1 MLHLLLLLT
10 APVVAGC
17 LARVIYNIYL
27 HPLRG
32 YPGPVLCRATFLA
45 WMLIQCR
52 GESTNYIHAQH
63 KRYGPVVRI
72 EPNLLSYSDGQAWR
86 DIYGHKTAV
95 KSTAVGNL
103 PKPPYAVRTNPN
115 GYADILN
122 VPGDA
127 GHRRMRKLMTHM
139 FSAAALEGQQPLI
152 CGYVDKLIATL
163 QARAGQP
170 VDIGLWF
177 ACVLIFSFTST
188 VSPANLS
195 ILLAVQHL
203 MSLVH
208 LRAEHGACMAD
219 YEQHQPWVTNIFG
232 SVKQSYLQ
240 RILNRFPWPFN
251 RLAYHIMVD
260 EKLSKARK
268 DEFSFAADRAKERLA
283 RGITMEKYDFMSYM
297 LKYNDEKGMSEGEII
312 SNSSILIIA
321 GGETSA
327 VYLSGLIYHL
337 LCKPQAMEKLTS
349 IIRSSFKSEEEITFN
364 ALLEIE
370 YLTAVI
376 QEGGRTYAPIPSG
389 LPRVATKGGSL
400 IAGRHVPEGTV
411 VYVHAMAANLSPANF
426 ANPNDFVPERW
437 LKQPPAE
444 YVDDNH
450 EATQAFSLGPRGC
463 IGKNLAM
470 SELRLILARVLWNFN
485 INMCEESRGWKE
497 SQKTYNVW
505 DKKPLM
511 VVLTPQAPWS
521 NEK

>member
-1 MLHLLLLLT
+1 MLQLFLLLL
-10 APVVAGC
+10 AAVFAGC

-32 YPGPVLCRATFLA
+32 YPGPLICRATFLT

-63 KRYGPVVRI
+63 NRYGSVVRI
-72 EPNLLSYSDGQAWR
+72 EPNLLSYSDGRAWR
-86 DIYGHKTAV
+86 DIYGHRTAV
-95 KSTAVGNL
+95 KTTAVGNL

-115 GYADILN
+115 GSADILN
-122 VPGDA
+122 VPGEA

-152 CGYVDKLIATL
+152 CGYIDKLIATL
-163 QARAGQP
+163 RAHAGEP
-170 VDIGLWF
+170 TDIGLWF
-177 ACVLIFSFTST
+177 ACTTFDVLG
-188 VSPANLS
+188 A
-195 ILLAVQHL
+195 LAFGQDFGG
-203 MSLVH
+203 
-208 LRAEHGACMAD
+208 LRTGELH
-219 YEQHQPWVTNIFG
+219 PWVTNIFG

-268 DEFSFAADRAKERLA
+268 DEFSFATDQAKERLA
-283 RGITMEKYDFMSYM
+283 RGITMEKHDFMSYM
-297 LKYNDEKGMSEGEII
+297 LRYNDEKGMSEGEII

-327 VYLSGLIYHL
+327 VYLSGLIYHM
-337 LCKPQAMEKLTS
+337 LCKPHVMEQLTD
-349 IIRSSFKSEEEITFN
+349 IIRSAFKSEEEITSN

-376 QEGGRTYAPIPSG
+376 QEGGRSYAPVPSG

-400 IAGRHVPEGTV
+400 ILGQHVPEGTV

-444 YVDDNH
+444 YADDNL

-470 SELRLILARVLWNFN
+470 SEMRLILARVLWNFD
-485 INMCEESRGWKE
+485 IKLCDESRGWKE

-505 DKKPLM
+505 DKRPLM
-511 VVLTPQAPWS
+511 VVVSPRCS
-521 NEK
+521 